1 MEGLKGEAKA
11 FTHRD
16 EEKVERLRAKD
27 HHPNLRV
34 MNKKHEGLKKAQ
46 SEEGLSSPFSTPSF
60 SPLFKQSL
68 TQEAEEDV

>member
-11 FTHRD
+11 FTRRD

-34 MNKKHEGLKKAQ
+34 MNKKK
-46 SEEGLSSPFSTPSF
+46 EEKGMALV
-60 SPLFKQSL
+60 L
-68 TQEAEEDV
+68 A